1 MAKQKQNSGTIT
13 ISNGYRSG
21 RLNPNKPGEL
31 LGYFYSHPDRNGLP
45 PRTDKPVQRY
55 PIYSA
60 GEVQVDMSYHVLGA
74 CPGRRDVFVGRD
86 GNLWKFPKICLKKQ
100 VGPVRPLSREGR
112 HIWADDVARQ
122 FIDSITP
129 AFGQHAAAEAQIRY
143 RKIVRTLVNARLLDA
158 ASLGLDKS
166 SSDYAKA
173 ICSEWT
179 ESDLLQPRYASVQHA
194 LLVSLVLALDSNK
207 AAELIELA
215 SFLQFKI
222 PIVSRSAALGIYQQG
237 CLLLSRLCPPWWNR
251 GYTMDWDG
259 FGDID
264 RIFRAQYARTMN
276 EAMDRSIPLER
287 MTLGG
292 MNGIANTVGV
302 GETERAREGVPV
314 WGETEETTVEPE
326 LSAAV
331 DTPT

>member
-1 MAKQKQNSGTIT
+1 MAKEEQKNGTVT
-13 ISNGYRSG
+13 VSNGYRSG
-21 RLNPNKPGEL
+21 RLNPNEPGSL
-31 LGYFYSHPDRNGLP
+31 LGYFYSYADRNGLP
-45 PRTDKPVQRY
+45 VRTGGNINRY

-60 GEVQVDMSYHVLGA
+60 GEIQVDLSSHVMGA
-74 CPGRRDVFVGRD
+74 CPGRRDIFIGRN
-86 GNLWKFPKICLKKQ
+86 GILWKFPRVLLKRQ
-100 VGPVRPLSREGR
+100 VTTVQSLNREGK
-112 HIWADDVARQ
+112 HIWADNLARQ

-129 AFGQHAAAEAQIRY
+129 NFGQLATEEAQVRY
-143 RKIVRTLVNARLLDA
+143 RKIVRTIVNARLLDA
-158 ASLGLDKS
+158 AALGLEKKS
-166 SSDYAKA
+166 IDYAQA
-173 ICSEWT
+173 ICSDWT
-179 ESDLLQPRYASVQHA
+179 ESDLLQPRYASLQHA
-194 LLVSLVLALDSNK
+194 LLVSLVLALESNQ

-215 SFLQFKI
+215 SFLQFKL

-276 EAMDRSIPLER
+276 EAMDRSIPFER

-292 MNGIANTVGV
+292 MNGIADTVGV

-314 WGETEETTVEPE
+314 WGESPKTTVEPG
-326 LSAAV
+326 
-331 DTPT
+331 